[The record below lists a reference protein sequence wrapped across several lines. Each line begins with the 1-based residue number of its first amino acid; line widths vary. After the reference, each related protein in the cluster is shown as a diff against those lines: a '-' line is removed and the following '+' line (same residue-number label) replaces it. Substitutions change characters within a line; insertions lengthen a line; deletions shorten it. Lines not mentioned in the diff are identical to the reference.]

1 MIMKRLH
8 IFVYGDVQGVFFR
21 ANTVSTAKGFGLKG
35 WVRNRRD
42 GSVEIVAE
50 GKQEKLIELLE
61 WCKKGGPASARVDK
75 VTHKWEEPTEEFD
88 DFVAKET
95 A

>member
-1 MIMKRLH
+1 MERIH

-21 ANTVSTAKGFGLKG
+21 ANTVSTAKKIGVTG

-50 GKQEKLIELLE
+50 GEKEKLEELLQWCRRGPPSAAVDRIKSE
-61 WCKKGGPASARVDK
+61 WEKFRG
-75 VTHKWEEPTEEFD
+75 EFS
-88 DFVAKET
+88 DFVART
-95 A
+95 TV

>member
-1 MIMKRLH
+1 MKRLH
-8 IFVYGDVQGVFFR
+8 ITVYGRVQGVFFR
-21 ANTVSTAKGFGLKG
+21 ANTVSTAKGLGLTG

-50 GKQEKLIELLE
+50 GRQDSLMELLE
-61 WCKKGGPASARVDK
+61 WCKNGGPESASVEKVEHEWKDAGNEFSDFSAR
-75 VTHKWEEPTEEFD
+75 
-88 DFVAKET
+88 ET

>member
-1 MIMKRLH
+1 MNSRIH
-8 IFVYGDVQGVFFR
+8 IFVYGLVQGVFFR
-21 ANTVSTAKGFGLKG
+21 SNTVSKAKSIGITG

-50 GKQEKLIELLE
+50 GEKEKLERLAE
-61 WCKKGGPASARVDK
+61 WCREGPESAEVENIK
-75 VTHKWEEPTEEFD
+75 EEWEKPTGEFT
-88 DFVAKET
+88 DFEARPT

>member
-1 MIMKRLH
+1 MKRLH
-8 IFVYGDVQGVFFR
+8 ISVYGDVQGVFFR
-21 ANTVSTAKGFGLKG
+21 ANTVSTAKGLELTG

-50 GKQEKLIELLE
+50 GKQDKLIELLE
-61 WCKKGGPASARVDK
+61 WCKNGGPPAARVDK
-75 VTHKWEEPTEEFD
+75 AEHRWEEYTGEFD
-88 DFVAKET
+88 DFTAEET

>member
-1 MIMKRLH
+1 MKRLN
-8 IFVYGDVQGVFFR
+8 IKVYGRVQGVFFR
-21 ANTVSTAKGFGLKG
+21 ANTVSTAKGLGLTG

-50 GKQEKLIELLE
+50 GNQEKLLELLE
-61 WCKKGGPASARVDK
+61 WCKNWGPPSANVEKIEHEWQDAENEFSNFSAR
-75 VTHKWEEPTEEFD
+75 
-88 DFVAKET
+88 ET

>member
-1 MIMKRLH
+1 MAMKRVRIL
-8 IFVYGDVQGVFFR
+8 VYGDVQGVFFR
-21 ANTVSTAKGFGLKG
+21 ANTVSTAKGLGLKG

-50 GKQEKLIELLE
+50 GSQAKLIELIE
-61 WCKKGGPASARVDK
+61 WCKNGGPPAARVDK
-75 VTHKWEEPTEEFD
+75 VDYKWDEPKGEFS
-88 DFVAKET
+88 DFTAGET